1 MATIA
6 LTTKN
11 DLLSVGKGPHV
22 RVNNGP
28 NASWNNQDYDGKA
41 GFDTLIVDES
51 STKFSYFTVS
61 VSNDAVVTLTSA
73 SGADSKTVSIVNFEK
88 ISFWDV
94 TMYLGTADDNS
105 LTGTSS
111 SESIYG
117 FDGDDTIDGGFG
129 TDKMFGGRGNDT
141 YIVGSQSETVSE
153 KPGEGTDTI
162 RTAVSYSLEDT
173 DGTLGNGGN
182 VENLEL
188 TGNAK
193 INGTGNA
200 LNNVLT
206 GNSAVNTLTG
216 GRGNDRLDGGG
227 AADVLIGGAGKDTY
241 VVDETA
247 ETVKELADGG
257 KDTVLSSVSFTLGA
271 NVENLVLTGSAAID
285 AKGNGGVNVITGNG
299 KANVITG
306 GGGGDVLT
314 GGVGGDTFDFNSAN
328 ESIGANTHDLIK
340 DFKPLTDQ
348 IDLSAIDADVTGGGN
363 QAFTF
368 LDVLN
373 SVFSGTP
380 GELRFVTSG
389 NNTMIE
395 GNIDSD
401 KVAEFQIELTG
412 NIALAIADFI
422 L

>member
-1 MATIA
+1 M
-6 LTTKN
+6 
-11 DLLSVGKGPHV
+11 
-22 RVNNGP
+22 
-28 NASWNNQDYDGKA
+28 
-41 GFDTLIVDES
+41 
-51 STKFSYFTVS
+51 
-61 VSNDAVVTLTSA
+61 
-73 SGADSKTVSIVNFEK
+73 
-88 ISFWDV
+88 
-94 TMYLGTADDNS
+94 
-105 LTGTSS
+105 
-111 SESIYG
+111 
-117 FDGDDTIDGGFG
+117 
-129 TDKMFGGRGNDT
+129 
-141 YIVGSQSETVSE
+141 
-153 KPGEGTDTI
+153 
-162 RTAVSYSLEDT
+162 
-173 DGTLGNGGN
+173 
-182 VENLEL
+182 
-188 TGNAK
+188 
-193 INGTGNA
+193 
-200 LNNVLT
+200 
-206 GNSAVNTLTG
+206 
-216 GRGNDRLDGGG
+216 DGGG
-227 AADVLIGGAGKDTY
+227 SADVLIGGEGKDTY
-241 VVDETA
+241 VVDQAT

-271 NVENLVLTGSAAID
+271 NVENLVFTGSAAID

-340 DFKPLTDQ
+340 DFKPLTDR

-395 GNIDSD
+395 GNTDSD

-412 NIALAIADFI
+412 NIALSIADFI